1 MVASRQRMS
10 YLYAPLQNR
19 DVLSPTAREEN
30 HEANALDPAC
40 YQSMAQAR
48 EGDHRP
54 LGWGDWWRKGRGGN
68 RPLPDDADRPCRR
81 GAAAQGLAALRCRPA
96 YFLISTFP
104 NRHSVPLVFAA
115 RVRAPV
121 IAALQH

>member
-1 MVASRQRMS
+1 MS

-54 LGWGDWWRKGRGGN
+54 LGWGD
-68 RPLPDDADRPCRR
+68 
-81 GAAAQGLAALRCRPA
+81 
-96 YFLISTFP
+96 FLISTFP